1 MGGESWNEPSRDY
14 AHSSKVLADEDPDR
28 GEKLEKHL
36 SAYPAE
42 SGLLLDSATSLGGKS
57 RTLPAL
63 PKTFI
68 PVGHI
73 ALDTEYE
80 TEKFRGDDL
89 EGLYWIS
96 TFYISHALQNCG
108 LGRAAMD
115 VVENTATAEPLCAK
129 TLALSTVAASELHSI
144 RPKWE
149 MMGIEPPK
157 VGLYLE
163 GVMKCIDPFR
173 RCGRR

>member
-1 MGGESWNEPSRDY
+1 
-14 AHSSKVLADEDPDR
+14 
-28 GEKLEKHL
+28 LEKHL
-36 SAYPAE
+36 TAYPVE
-42 SGLLLDSATSLGGKS
+42 SGFLVDSATSLGRKT
-57 RTLPAL
+57 RTPPAL
-63 PKTFI
+63 QKTFI

-73 ALDTEYE
+73 ALNTECE
-80 TEKFRGDDL
+80 SVNFRGDDR

-129 TLALSTVAASELHSI
+129 TLALSTLAASELHSTKL
-144 RPKWE
+144 KWDIKLKWD

-157 VGLYLE
+157 VGLY
-163 GVMKCIDPFR
+163 GRVMVKRLTPL
-173 RCGRR
+173 

>member
-1 MGGESWNEPSRDY
+1 MLIP
-14 AHSSKVLADEDPDR
+14 SKVLADEDPDR
-28 GEKLEKHL
+28 EKKLEKHL
-36 SAYPAE
+36 TAYPAE
-42 SGLLLDSATSLGGKS
+42 SGLLLDLATSLGGKS
-57 RTLPAL
+57 RTPPAL

-80 TEKFRGDDL
+80 SEKFRGDDR

-96 TFYISHALQNCG
+96 TFYISYALQNCG

-115 VVENTATAEPLCAK
+115 VAENTATAELLCAK
-129 TLALSTVAASELHSI
+129 TLALSTVAASELYSI

-149 MMGIEPPK
+149 MMGIEPPR
-157 VGLYLE
+157 VGLYRR
-163 GVMKCIDPFR
+163 VMVKR
-173 RCGRR
+173 LTQL

>member
-1 MGGESWNEPSRDY
+1 M
-14 AHSSKVLADEDPDR
+14 
-28 GEKLEKHL
+28 
-36 SAYPAE
+36 E
-42 SGLLLDSATSLGGKS
+42 SGLLVDSATSLGGKT
-57 RTLPAL
+57 RTPPAL
-63 PKTFI
+63 QKTFI

-80 TEKFRGDDL
+80 TEKYRGDDR

-149 MMGIEPPK
+149 MMGIEPPR
-157 VGLYLE
+157 VGFYRR
-163 GVMKCIDPFR
+163 VMVKR
-173 RCGRR
+173 LTQL